1 MNLALATVFFSF
13 FSFFPKRRV
22 LEESREDAR
31 ISLQAKLRYLGT
43 FSVKHLFRGEEGL
56 QISDEKENA

>member
-1 MNLALATVFFSF
+1 MNPLATVFFSF
-13 FSFFPKRRV
+13 FSFFPKRI